1 MNTTTILSATHHTPC
16 GDLLIGAVGHRIC
29 LCDWAA
35 GGSPRPVVERRLRRL
50 YGPLST
56 PGAIASPLIDKARRQ
71 LDLYFDRRLREF
83 DLPLAIDG
91 TPLQQAV
98 WLRLTA
104 IPYASTIC
112 YSQLAASVGHPTAV
126 RAVASACGANAI
138 SIIIPCHRV
147 TGADGSL
154 TGYAGGIAAKRSLL
168 DLESHAATPIP

>member
-1 MNTTTILSATHHTPC
+1 MNTTILTATHHTPC

-29 LCDWAA
+29 LCDWTADD
-35 GGSPRPVVERRLRRL
+35 SPRPVVERRLRRL
-50 YGPLST
+50 YGPLPT
-56 PGAIASPLIDKARRQ
+56 PGSVASPLIDEARRQ
-71 LDLYFDRRLREF
+71 LDRYFDRRLHEF

-98 WLRLTA
+98 WRRLTA
-104 IPYASTIC
+104 IPYASTIS

-138 SIIIPCHRV
+138 SIIVPCHRV

-154 TGYAGGIAAKRSLL
+154 TGYAGGIETKRRLL
-168 DLESHAATPIP
+168 DLESHL

>member
-1 MNTTTILSATHHTPC
+1 M
-16 GDLLIGAVGHRIC
+16 
-29 LCDWAA
+29 
-35 GGSPRPVVERRLRRL
+35 VERRLRRL
-50 YGPLST
+50 YYRCPP

-104 IPYASTIC
+104 IPYASTIS

-147 TGADGSL
+147 INADGSL
-154 TGYAGGIAAKRSLL
+154 TGYAYGIAAKRRLL